1 MGEHCDAEPGAF
13 VTDIEG
19 FFPGLQ
25 ITIPTGWFFTE
36 QDSGELSLHPVD
48 DPDKTVAL
56 FKDVR
61 VIATTRDAGPRNM
74 IVESVARTPEAFVEW
89 FTNNEAFTVV
99 ETPRAATIAGTT
111 GTVFGIAVSEAANY
125 GDPECLV
132 TLGCWGPVVQCNIV
146 SRGAIGS
153 AGGCMNTGGICIGCT
168 MPGFPDA
175 FAPFYKAPPGKTLSA
190 TASRMVGSFIG
201 PLRRITQRGD
211 NFTGRWMKTG
221 HVPSGWGHVIPPGP
235 VFKAV
240 HRFYRKLQYSGPYSP
255 ASKRQQQLQAS
266 AHSFIG
272 ESKRKIEEEQ
282 SV

>member
-125 GDPECLV
+125 GDPECPSNPRCADLF
-132 TLGCWGPVVQCNIV
+132 TDPAHWGPNFFSIGGPTPIRLYVATVHYTDGDHLFAM
-146 SRGAIGS
+146 SWDAGPASELGAFVER
-153 AGGCMNTGGICIGCT
+153 T
-168 MPGFPDA
+168 MPILDSVR
-175 FAPFYKAPPGKTLSA
+175 PPA
-190 TASRMVGSFIG
+190 VYV
-201 PLRRITQRGD
+201 D
-211 NFTGRWMKTG
+211 N
-221 HVPSGWGHVIPPGP
+221 
-235 VFKAV
+235 
-240 HRFYRKLQYSGPYSP
+240 
-255 ASKRQQQLQAS
+255 
-266 AHSFIG
+266 
-272 ESKRKIEEEQ
+272 
-282 SV
+282 